1 MAMSADHTTSTERSA
16 PHGGAIC
23 TVAARRSDLHRT
35 EERSAP
41 WLHRGAICTVE
52 ERSAPHGGA
61 ICSGARPQASSHSDQ
76 RWCLAGPCAETAGL
90 GRRIRRCRVSSPLL
104 SLPLSSKPLN
114 PPLKAAIAAT
124 WNVKKICFEYD
135 TDPYYQALDMKVK
148 NYVSSAGIEVFSP
161 VSHTLF
167 NPADIIQKDEMD
179 RRIRELTIELNNDRQ

>member
-1 MAMSADHTTSTERSA
+1 M
-16 PHGGAIC
+16 
-23 TVAARRSDLHRT
+23 VYF
-35 EERSAP
+35 
-41 WLHRGAICTVE
+41 
-52 ERSAPHGGA
+52 
-61 ICSGARPQASSHSDQ
+61 SG
-76 RWCLAGPCAETAGL
+76 
-90 GRRIRRCRVSSPLL
+90 LL
-104 SLPLSSKPLN
+104 Q
-114 PPLKAAIAAT
+114 